1 LRLPRFFPFGQPPS
15 LALARAALVLAL
27 DFALPSN
34 APMFISFPQCGHFM
48 SRNLQRSTPM
58 NHAQI
63 QSSPLPEAMNKHPGF
78 KSAAASIARRQGI
91 PVARAN
97 AILASQTRGAS
108 AAAKRHNPRLK
119 RVHGR

>member
-1 LRLPRFFPFGQPPS
+1 MTDFDPRLGP
-15 LALARAALVLAL
+15 
-27 DFALPSN
+27 DFDE
-34 APMFISFPQCGHFM
+34 
-48 SRNLQRSTPM
+48 TE
-58 NHAQI
+58 AQANV
-63 QSSPLPEAMNKHPGF
+63 QAMNKHPGF